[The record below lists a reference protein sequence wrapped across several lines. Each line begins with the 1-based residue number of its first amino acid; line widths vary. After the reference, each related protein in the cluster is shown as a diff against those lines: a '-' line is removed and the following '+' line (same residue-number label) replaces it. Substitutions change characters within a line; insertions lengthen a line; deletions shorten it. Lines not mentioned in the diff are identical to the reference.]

1 MLLSPFCDLWYYYGD
16 LYYYYYMVSIIWQ
29 ENKRETLIGLSS
41 SKAQSLHVRRRKKQ
55 GVLGLNWTL
64 LLCNYTILLPYS
76 STRNQVCIYLSTLT
90 NLVEVLE
97 NMAASPHA
105 LYIYMLHSSQSQFL
119 CLMKSFSENG
129 FKIVYIE

>member
-16 LYYYYYMVSIIWQ
+16 LYYYYYIVSIIWQ

-64 LLCNYTILLPYS
+64 LLCNYILLPYS

>member
-16 LYYYYYMVSIIWQ
+16 LYYYYYYMVSIIWQ

-64 LLCNYTILLPYS
+64 LLCNYILLPYS

-105 LYIYMLHSSQSQFL
+105 LYTIYYTPPNLSSCVWWKVFQKMASKL
-119 CLMKSFSENG
+119 ST
-129 FKIVYIE
+129 